1 LIDGRTDLD
10 IRKMQ
15 SAHLAR
21 ITKNSIVGFA
31 EKVVEISAGLITVS
45 ILARYLDVEMFGLYT
60 LIVTFAGMM
69 LALCSVGLDR
79 IMVRDIA
86 SDRENY
92 LSYIRDVK
100 GARLILAGISLVMI
114 LTIAFPL
121 GIDSKQAIAAL
132 LMFSASEV
140 VSMYTNIYMSVFKA
154 FEKMEYNT
162 FITSITKLL
171 IIFGLVVV
179 VYNNLGFMGIF
190 VSIAAGTLAKAMMTI
205 AVFQKKYSRI
215 DLPIS
220 FVHSA
225 KIVKD
230 SLLIAASTF
239 FAIASIRMG
248 IFLLQAFGTLKDVA
262 YFQAANV
269 LLVQLQPAAYVIA
282 MALYPAIASRK
293 YEGNLL
299 QKAAAFIF
307 VISLPLMGLGF
318 FYGDQLILLVYGWKY
333 LDAVPA
339 MKILILSVTVTFLA
353 HLLEIA
359 LLVEYRQKRMT
370 VAWGTA
376 FFVNIL
382 LGIAVVPGYGL
393 VGCASVMTI
402 SYVVLFCMLYYFV
415 QKYTTFSISYRIF
428 LKPTAAFLVML
439 LFLFGVSNKQT
450 VGILEMVIYM
460 AVSLILYGLMLFLL
474 QVIPIPWK
482 KRSIETG

>member
-1 LIDGRTDLD
+1 
-10 IRKMQ
+10 MQ

-21 ITKNSIVGFA
+21 ITKNSIVGFV

-86 SDRENY
+86 SDRDNY

-100 GARLILAGISLVMI
+100 GARLILAGISLGMI
-114 LTIAFPL
+114 LIIAFPL
-121 GIDSKQAIAAL
+121 GIDSKPAIAAL
-132 LMFSASEV
+132 LMFSASEI

-162 FITSITKLL
+162 FITTITKLL
-171 IIFGLVVV
+171 TISGLVVV

-190 VSIAAGTLAKAMMTI
+190 VSIAAGTLVKAIMTTSL
-205 AVFQKKYSRI
+205 FQKKYSRNEI
-215 DLPIS
+215 PIS
-220 FVHSA
+220 FAHSR

-230 SLLIAASTF
+230 SLMIAASTF

-248 IFLLQAFGTLKDVA
+248 IFLLQVFGSLKDVA

-282 MALYPAIASRK
+282 MALYPAMASRK

-299 QKAAAFIF
+299 QKAATFIF

-318 FYGDQLILLVYGWKY
+318 FYGDQLILLVYGLKY
-333 LDAVPA
+333 LEAVPA
-339 MKILILSVTVTFLA
+339 MKMLILSVTVTFLA
-353 HLLEIA
+353 HLLEVA
-359 LLVEYRQKRMT
+359 LLIEYRQKLLT
-370 VAWGTA
+370 IAWGTA

-382 LGIAVVPGYGL
+382 LGIVVVPSYGL
-393 VGCASVMTI
+393 MGCATVMTV
-402 SYVVLFCMLYYFV
+402 SYVVLFCMLYFFMLN
-415 QKYTTFSISYRIF
+415 YTGFRMSPRIF
-428 LKPTAAFLVML
+428 VRPVVAFLIML
-439 LFLFGVSNKQT
+439 LFLFGASNNPSP
-450 VGILEMVIYM
+450 GLGAMLIYI
-460 AVSLILYGLMLFLL
+460 ATSLILYVLMLFLL
-474 QVIPIPWK
+474 QVFPSPWK
-482 KRSIETG
+482 KRSVEIG